1 MAIRVGE
8 LRERV
13 EVLTLAQTE
22 TGYAWQAEGSLWAKA
37 EKTSAKN
44 LFSSIGLGAPTVRFV
59 LRARPLTLHQ
69 ALRLRGQHCFLTDIA
84 PLPENRLYLAVTAA
98 VIEPIRCTVTRRTKT
113 VDPETLRPTLQPA
126 QTLEFP
132 ACCTEK
138 YVKLTEGMPNDAVS
152 RALVLVTP
160 KAIGLRV
167 GEVVRMGGEAY
178 RVQTVHDLDPYKNE
192 YEVLR
197 EEDA

>member
-1 MAIRVGE
+1 MAIRAGE

-22 TGYAWQAEGSLWAKA
+22 TGYAWQADGSLWAKA

-69 ALRLRGQHCFLTDIA
+69 ALRL
-84 PLPENRLYLAVTAA
+84 ENRLYLAVTAA
-98 VIEPIRCTVTRRTKT
+98 VIEPVLCTVTRRTKT
-113 VDPETLRPTLQPA
+113 VDPETLRPTLQPV

-138 YVKLTEGMPNDAVS
+138 YVKLTEGMPNDAVA

-160 KAIGLRV
+160 KVIGLRV
-167 GEVVRMGGEAY
+167 GEVVRMGGDAY

>member
-1 MAIRVGE
+1 MAIRAGE

-13 EVLTLAQTE
+13 EVLTLVQTE

-69 ALRLRGQHCFLTDIA
+69 ALRLRGQHCFLTEIA

-98 VIEPIRCTVTRRTKT
+98 VTQPVECFVQRRILER
-113 VDPETLRPTLQPA
+113 DPVLLRPKLIDEQKIH
-126 QTLEFP
+126 FP
-132 ACCTEK
+132 ASFTEK
-138 YVKLTEGMPNDAVS
+138 YVKLAAGTPNDVS
-152 RALVLVTP
+152 EQCYVLITP
-160 KAIGLRV
+160 KRIALHV
-167 GEVVRMGGEAY
+167 GELVGMQDAMW
-178 RVQTVHDLDPYKNE
+178 RVQAAHVLDEYKNE
-192 YEVLR
+192 YEIIR
-197 EEDA
+197 KEDA